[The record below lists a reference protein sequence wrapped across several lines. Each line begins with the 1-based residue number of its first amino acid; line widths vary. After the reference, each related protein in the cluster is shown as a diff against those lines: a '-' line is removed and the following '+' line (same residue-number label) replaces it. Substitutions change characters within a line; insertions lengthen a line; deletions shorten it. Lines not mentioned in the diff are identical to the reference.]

1 MFILVFT
8 RYKLNHVNSL
18 KDVDSKMF
26 TRMLCSKKFEPVTL
40 TFDLENQQ
48 GSRLFER
55 LSMYQFWSKSIEGC
69 RFQSIHKE
77 VKEGRTDGRKEG
89 RKEGRTQRY
98 YIPSQLRWRG
108 DNKNVDTTFSSHDA
122 FMEKLVKYMVFFP
135 YQIQCHLETPISK
148 FWSICLAIVLSHAS
162 DYSFCIFKRFFFF
175 SLYPSMQSQNF

>member
-1 MFILVFT
+1 
-8 RYKLNHVNSL
+8 
-18 KDVDSKMF
+18 MF

-48 GSRLFER
+48 VSRLFEG
-55 LSMYQFWSKSIEGC
+55 LSMYLFWSKSIEGC

-122 FMEKLVKYMVFFP
+122 FMEKLVKYMLFFH
-135 YQIQCHLETPISK
+135 ITSGVISRLRNQCFGLFVWPSYCHMSVILRKT
-148 FWSICLAIVLSHAS
+148 AS
-162 DYSFCIFKRFFFF
+162 DYSFCIFKRFLQLITIDAESKPLIIKCIF
-175 SLYPSMQSQNF
+175 NFHSSI